1 MMPGVDYSAIQK
13 SIADSTRLEDIYSD
27 AQQLKAMTSHV
38 PVVTKQ
44 DPEAL
49 QKAWRTMSMEKP
61 VKGPKSVF
69 FDPLSLQ
76 YAMGYKDRRY
86 SLTYD
91 TLKRIVNQLSIVAA
105 IVNTRIA
112 QIAAFAM
119 PYRTTKS
126 LGFMVKH
133 KSPEHMTTQSE
144 RRFIQMLEAFVSSC
158 GEPGRRNPYSR
169 FDRDDFEAFLK
180 KIVRDTM
187 TYDQIG
193 IEIVP
198 RNNTIPFE
206 FLAVDGSTLRLAS
219 ADRFPGSGS
228 EYSYH
233 ARNVVGGFTPYRF
246 QGLYTG
252 SYGLNNP
259 RQTDPE
265 SIQYVQVVNGQIENV
280 YTRDELAFGVRN
292 PRTDIYIQGYGFGEI
307 EQLITIITSLLY
319 AEEYNKRY
327 FCCNAGTQVTTDGG
341 QELIEELVGKK
352 FRIWSGHDW
361 KPATAYAT
369 GKKPLVRTKLWNG
382 LELETSPKHLFRV
395 IPRESETGEDIWV
408 EQRALK
414 KGDVVLTGYYRSD
427 PLLDLDS
434 LKVGV
439 VYKTDRCTGHDW
451 TATPSVVKDPE
462 FWEMIGFAL
471 GDGYWPV
478 LGSRDA
484 QWMKIFPHYQKDKDL
499 FGKFLGVCNR
509 YKINAVEDLDNK
521 HIQRSDGENGYPV
534 IRISH
539 KCFMEWLTDIGFRSS
554 SEGKRIP
561 AVLFKLPAWIRE
573 AVLRGLFSADGH
585 RRKHLTGY
593 CTPSVFSA
601 DIRFRQDILRCLWS
615 VKVAANE
622 IGVGWSRSGTIDVQ
636 DIPAF
641 VERIGYLQ
649 DYKNEDTS
657 RSDQSVSRWD
667 RVHDG
672 LVTHLAQKIRQTP
685 KWLDLSATDRDLVCK
700 ASRCVSSISRPR
712 LISILGQVDLS
723 VPESL
728 HYCQVEVDDIDIDPI
743 GETQMFDV
751 EVFDDLHLFL
761 ANNMAVHNTQGSHP
775 KGVLNFKGDNW
786 TPDQLEAFKRQWI
799 AQVAGTENCISGNT
813 SLWIAQ
819 GQTTPELFL
828 GDSQEK
834 PAVIWTGTSWESAL
848 VYKTKQLKRLCHTTL
863 NNGLVL
869 STSPDHKFDVLGIDG
884 PEKRRQE
891 DLQIGDYVLVNKR
904 TPVIDSV
911 PSYCGKELTVEMMEV
926 LGWMTGDGYLH
937 SKGKQNYL
945 QLFYHHDKE
954 VQIQQR
960 HLGFLRD
967 FGLPAE
973 PRTKELSSEEVEEIC
988 ERYNFHSVSSI
999 RVSVQLY
1006 SADFVRWLV
1015 ELGFQPS
1022 REGKVIPGFV
1032 FVLPEGHKAAFLRG
1046 FASADGNLAKGRHPA
1061 ITITNDDL
1069 REQAKLLLLSIG
1081 IRTNRSEGKS
1091 KLTIKGQTRGRIRA
1105 KSVLRIKD
1113 RDRFLEVI
1121 GFLQDHKQPVEM
1133 KSVHE
1138 LGKTNRVDPGTAIRY
1153 ARLVRQAN
1161 YDNQV
1166 LSRQERGNLNSV
1178 ICGSDTCS
1186 LNRLLWYMGKTG
1198 VEVPAWMN
1206 NYYFEPVVDKEDTGQ
1221 LVQMYDVSIDHPDH
1235 VFVGSGMVISN
1246 SWKTP
1251 ITQSEGIE
1259 WINLQMSNKEM
1270 EFGRWIEYL
1279 IKIVCGVFL
1288 IDPAEINFDLHGGVQ
1303 QTPLFESSQEWKL
1316 KASRDRG
1323 LKPLLRFI
1331 AKLINTHIIDKIDD
1345 HFVFEFV
1352 GLDELSEQEKHE
1364 MLKEQTASY
1373 MTLNEGRRSLDLP
1386 DLPYGDVPMNQAYL
1400 QVLQLKMQENQQAE
1414 QKEQQEQQM
1423 AAQQQQAAA
1432 QQPGQPPSG
1441 QEGAPPQ
1448 GPVGAPPQGPVGAS
1462 PQGVPG
1468 VNPGGPEAAAGVGAV
1483 PEPTGEPTP
1492 EEAAAVN
1499 PPPQYAANFGKSMK
1513 GSREI
1518 VITLDHWK
1526 DMKRG

>member
-327 FCCNAGTQVTTDGG
+327 F
-341 QELIEELVGKK
+341 
-352 FRIWSGHDW
+352 
-361 KPATAYAT
+361 
-369 GKKPLVRTKLWNG
+369 
-382 LELETSPKHLFRV
+382 
-395 IPRESETGEDIWV
+395 
-408 EQRALK
+408 
-414 KGDVVLTGYYRSD
+414 
-427 PLLDLDS
+427 
-434 LKVGV
+434 
-439 VYKTDRCTGHDW
+439 
-451 TATPSVVKDPE
+451 
-462 FWEMIGFAL
+462 
-471 GDGYWPV
+471 
-478 LGSRDA
+478 
-484 QWMKIFPHYQKDKDL
+484 
-499 FGKFLGVCNR
+499 
-509 YKINAVEDLDNK
+509 
-521 HIQRSDGENGYPV
+521 
-534 IRISH
+534 
-539 KCFMEWLTDIGFRSS
+539 
-554 SEGKRIP
+554 
-561 AVLFKLPAWIRE
+561 
-573 AVLRGLFSADGH
+573 
-585 RRKHLTGY
+585 
-593 CTPSVFSA
+593 
-601 DIRFRQDILRCLWS
+601 
-615 VKVAANE
+615 
-622 IGVGWSRSGTIDVQ
+622 
-636 DIPAF
+636 
-641 VERIGYLQ
+641 
-649 DYKNEDTS
+649 
-657 RSDQSVSRWD
+657 
-667 RVHDG
+667 
-672 LVTHLAQKIRQTP
+672 
-685 KWLDLSATDRDLVCK
+685 
-700 ASRCVSSISRPR
+700 
-712 LISILGQVDLS
+712 
-723 VPESL
+723 
-728 HYCQVEVDDIDIDPI
+728 
-743 GETQMFDV
+743 
-751 EVFDDLHLFL
+751 
-761 ANNMAVHNTQGSHP
+761 TQGSHP

-799 AQVAGTENCISGNT
+799 AQVAGTE
-813 SLWIAQ
+813 
-819 GQTTPELFL
+819 
-828 GDSQEK
+828 
-834 PAVIWTGTSWESAL
+834 
-848 VYKTKQLKRLCHTTL
+848 
-863 NNGLVL
+863 
-869 STSPDHKFDVLGIDG
+869 
-884 PEKRRQE
+884 
-891 DLQIGDYVLVNKR
+891 
-904 TPVIDSV
+904 
-911 PSYCGKELTVEMMEV
+911 
-926 LGWMTGDGYLH
+926 
-937 SKGKQNYL
+937 
-945 QLFYHHDKE
+945 
-954 VQIQQR
+954 
-960 HLGFLRD
+960 
-967 FGLPAE
+967 
-973 PRTKELSSEEVEEIC
+973 
-988 ERYNFHSVSSI
+988 
-999 RVSVQLY
+999 
-1006 SADFVRWLV
+1006 
-1015 ELGFQPS
+1015 
-1022 REGKVIPGFV
+1022 
-1032 FVLPEGHKAAFLRG
+1032 
-1046 FASADGNLAKGRHPA
+1046 
-1061 ITITNDDL
+1061 
-1069 REQAKLLLLSIG
+1069 
-1081 IRTNRSEGKS
+1081 
-1091 KLTIKGQTRGRIRA
+1091 
-1105 KSVLRIKD
+1105 
-1113 RDRFLEVI
+1113 
-1121 GFLQDHKQPVEM
+1121 
-1133 KSVHE
+1133 
-1138 LGKTNRVDPGTAIRY
+1138 
-1153 ARLVRQAN
+1153 
-1161 YDNQV
+1161 
-1166 LSRQERGNLNSV
+1166 
-1178 ICGSDTCS
+1178 
-1186 LNRLLWYMGKTG
+1186 
-1198 VEVPAWMN
+1198 
-1206 NYYFEPVVDKEDTGQ
+1206 
-1221 LVQMYDVSIDHPDH
+1221 
-1235 VFVGSGMVISN
+1235 N

-1448 GPVGAPPQGPVGAS
+1448 GPVGAPPQGPMGAP

>member
-327 FCCNAGTQVTTDGG
+327 F
-341 QELIEELVGKK
+341 
-352 FRIWSGHDW
+352 
-361 KPATAYAT
+361 
-369 GKKPLVRTKLWNG
+369 
-382 LELETSPKHLFRV
+382 
-395 IPRESETGEDIWV
+395 
-408 EQRALK
+408 
-414 KGDVVLTGYYRSD
+414 
-427 PLLDLDS
+427 
-434 LKVGV
+434 
-439 VYKTDRCTGHDW
+439 
-451 TATPSVVKDPE
+451 
-462 FWEMIGFAL
+462 
-471 GDGYWPV
+471 
-478 LGSRDA
+478 
-484 QWMKIFPHYQKDKDL
+484 
-499 FGKFLGVCNR
+499 
-509 YKINAVEDLDNK
+509 
-521 HIQRSDGENGYPV
+521 
-534 IRISH
+534 
-539 KCFMEWLTDIGFRSS
+539 
-554 SEGKRIP
+554 
-561 AVLFKLPAWIRE
+561 
-573 AVLRGLFSADGH
+573 
-585 RRKHLTGY
+585 
-593 CTPSVFSA
+593 
-601 DIRFRQDILRCLWS
+601 
-615 VKVAANE
+615 
-622 IGVGWSRSGTIDVQ
+622 
-636 DIPAF
+636 
-641 VERIGYLQ
+641 
-649 DYKNEDTS
+649 
-657 RSDQSVSRWD
+657 
-667 RVHDG
+667 
-672 LVTHLAQKIRQTP
+672 
-685 KWLDLSATDRDLVCK
+685 
-700 ASRCVSSISRPR
+700 
-712 LISILGQVDLS
+712 
-723 VPESL
+723 
-728 HYCQVEVDDIDIDPI
+728 
-743 GETQMFDV
+743 
-751 EVFDDLHLFL
+751 
-761 ANNMAVHNTQGSHP
+761 TQGSHP

-799 AQVAGTENCISGNT
+799 AQVAGTE
-813 SLWIAQ
+813 
-819 GQTTPELFL
+819 
-828 GDSQEK
+828 
-834 PAVIWTGTSWESAL
+834 
-848 VYKTKQLKRLCHTTL
+848 
-863 NNGLVL
+863 
-869 STSPDHKFDVLGIDG
+869 
-884 PEKRRQE
+884 
-891 DLQIGDYVLVNKR
+891 
-904 TPVIDSV
+904 
-911 PSYCGKELTVEMMEV
+911 
-926 LGWMTGDGYLH
+926 
-937 SKGKQNYL
+937 
-945 QLFYHHDKE
+945 
-954 VQIQQR
+954 
-960 HLGFLRD
+960 
-967 FGLPAE
+967 
-973 PRTKELSSEEVEEIC
+973 
-988 ERYNFHSVSSI
+988 
-999 RVSVQLY
+999 
-1006 SADFVRWLV
+1006 
-1015 ELGFQPS
+1015 
-1022 REGKVIPGFV
+1022 
-1032 FVLPEGHKAAFLRG
+1032 
-1046 FASADGNLAKGRHPA
+1046 
-1061 ITITNDDL
+1061 
-1069 REQAKLLLLSIG
+1069 
-1081 IRTNRSEGKS
+1081 
-1091 KLTIKGQTRGRIRA
+1091 
-1105 KSVLRIKD
+1105 
-1113 RDRFLEVI
+1113 
-1121 GFLQDHKQPVEM
+1121 
-1133 KSVHE
+1133 
-1138 LGKTNRVDPGTAIRY
+1138 
-1153 ARLVRQAN
+1153 
-1161 YDNQV
+1161 
-1166 LSRQERGNLNSV
+1166 
-1178 ICGSDTCS
+1178 
-1186 LNRLLWYMGKTG
+1186 
-1198 VEVPAWMN
+1198 
-1206 NYYFEPVVDKEDTGQ
+1206 
-1221 LVQMYDVSIDHPDH
+1221 
-1235 VFVGSGMVISN
+1235 N

>member
-1 MMPGVDYSAIQK
+1 MPGVDYSAIQK

-327 FCCNAGTQVTTDGG
+327 F
-341 QELIEELVGKK
+341 
-352 FRIWSGHDW
+352 
-361 KPATAYAT
+361 
-369 GKKPLVRTKLWNG
+369 
-382 LELETSPKHLFRV
+382 
-395 IPRESETGEDIWV
+395 
-408 EQRALK
+408 
-414 KGDVVLTGYYRSD
+414 
-427 PLLDLDS
+427 
-434 LKVGV
+434 
-439 VYKTDRCTGHDW
+439 
-451 TATPSVVKDPE
+451 
-462 FWEMIGFAL
+462 
-471 GDGYWPV
+471 
-478 LGSRDA
+478 
-484 QWMKIFPHYQKDKDL
+484 
-499 FGKFLGVCNR
+499 
-509 YKINAVEDLDNK
+509 
-521 HIQRSDGENGYPV
+521 
-534 IRISH
+534 
-539 KCFMEWLTDIGFRSS
+539 
-554 SEGKRIP
+554 
-561 AVLFKLPAWIRE
+561 
-573 AVLRGLFSADGH
+573 
-585 RRKHLTGY
+585 
-593 CTPSVFSA
+593 
-601 DIRFRQDILRCLWS
+601 
-615 VKVAANE
+615 
-622 IGVGWSRSGTIDVQ
+622 
-636 DIPAF
+636 
-641 VERIGYLQ
+641 
-649 DYKNEDTS
+649 
-657 RSDQSVSRWD
+657 
-667 RVHDG
+667 
-672 LVTHLAQKIRQTP
+672 
-685 KWLDLSATDRDLVCK
+685 
-700 ASRCVSSISRPR
+700 
-712 LISILGQVDLS
+712 
-723 VPESL
+723 
-728 HYCQVEVDDIDIDPI
+728 
-743 GETQMFDV
+743 
-751 EVFDDLHLFL
+751 
-761 ANNMAVHNTQGSHP
+761 TQGSHP

-799 AQVAGTENCISGNT
+799 AQVAGTE
-813 SLWIAQ
+813 
-819 GQTTPELFL
+819 
-828 GDSQEK
+828 
-834 PAVIWTGTSWESAL
+834 
-848 VYKTKQLKRLCHTTL
+848 
-863 NNGLVL
+863 
-869 STSPDHKFDVLGIDG
+869 
-884 PEKRRQE
+884 
-891 DLQIGDYVLVNKR
+891 
-904 TPVIDSV
+904 
-911 PSYCGKELTVEMMEV
+911 
-926 LGWMTGDGYLH
+926 
-937 SKGKQNYL
+937 
-945 QLFYHHDKE
+945 
-954 VQIQQR
+954 
-960 HLGFLRD
+960 
-967 FGLPAE
+967 
-973 PRTKELSSEEVEEIC
+973 
-988 ERYNFHSVSSI
+988 
-999 RVSVQLY
+999 
-1006 SADFVRWLV
+1006 
-1015 ELGFQPS
+1015 
-1022 REGKVIPGFV
+1022 
-1032 FVLPEGHKAAFLRG
+1032 
-1046 FASADGNLAKGRHPA
+1046 
-1061 ITITNDDL
+1061 
-1069 REQAKLLLLSIG
+1069 
-1081 IRTNRSEGKS
+1081 
-1091 KLTIKGQTRGRIRA
+1091 
-1105 KSVLRIKD
+1105 
-1113 RDRFLEVI
+1113 
-1121 GFLQDHKQPVEM
+1121 
-1133 KSVHE
+1133 
-1138 LGKTNRVDPGTAIRY
+1138 
-1153 ARLVRQAN
+1153 
-1161 YDNQV
+1161 
-1166 LSRQERGNLNSV
+1166 
-1178 ICGSDTCS
+1178 
-1186 LNRLLWYMGKTG
+1186 
-1198 VEVPAWMN
+1198 
-1206 NYYFEPVVDKEDTGQ
+1206 
-1221 LVQMYDVSIDHPDH
+1221 
-1235 VFVGSGMVISN
+1235 N

>member
-1 MMPGVDYSAIQK
+1 MPGVDYSAIQK

-327 FCCNAGTQVTTDGG
+327 F
-341 QELIEELVGKK
+341 
-352 FRIWSGHDW
+352 
-361 KPATAYAT
+361 
-369 GKKPLVRTKLWNG
+369 
-382 LELETSPKHLFRV
+382 
-395 IPRESETGEDIWV
+395 
-408 EQRALK
+408 
-414 KGDVVLTGYYRSD
+414 
-427 PLLDLDS
+427 
-434 LKVGV
+434 
-439 VYKTDRCTGHDW
+439 
-451 TATPSVVKDPE
+451 
-462 FWEMIGFAL
+462 
-471 GDGYWPV
+471 
-478 LGSRDA
+478 
-484 QWMKIFPHYQKDKDL
+484 
-499 FGKFLGVCNR
+499 
-509 YKINAVEDLDNK
+509 
-521 HIQRSDGENGYPV
+521 
-534 IRISH
+534 
-539 KCFMEWLTDIGFRSS
+539 
-554 SEGKRIP
+554 
-561 AVLFKLPAWIRE
+561 
-573 AVLRGLFSADGH
+573 
-585 RRKHLTGY
+585 
-593 CTPSVFSA
+593 
-601 DIRFRQDILRCLWS
+601 
-615 VKVAANE
+615 
-622 IGVGWSRSGTIDVQ
+622 
-636 DIPAF
+636 
-641 VERIGYLQ
+641 
-649 DYKNEDTS
+649 
-657 RSDQSVSRWD
+657 
-667 RVHDG
+667 
-672 LVTHLAQKIRQTP
+672 
-685 KWLDLSATDRDLVCK
+685 
-700 ASRCVSSISRPR
+700 
-712 LISILGQVDLS
+712 
-723 VPESL
+723 
-728 HYCQVEVDDIDIDPI
+728 
-743 GETQMFDV
+743 
-751 EVFDDLHLFL
+751 
-761 ANNMAVHNTQGSHP
+761 TQGSHP

-799 AQVAGTENCISGNT
+799 AQVAGTE
-813 SLWIAQ
+813 
-819 GQTTPELFL
+819 
-828 GDSQEK
+828 
-834 PAVIWTGTSWESAL
+834 
-848 VYKTKQLKRLCHTTL
+848 
-863 NNGLVL
+863 
-869 STSPDHKFDVLGIDG
+869 
-884 PEKRRQE
+884 
-891 DLQIGDYVLVNKR
+891 
-904 TPVIDSV
+904 
-911 PSYCGKELTVEMMEV
+911 
-926 LGWMTGDGYLH
+926 
-937 SKGKQNYL
+937 
-945 QLFYHHDKE
+945 
-954 VQIQQR
+954 
-960 HLGFLRD
+960 
-967 FGLPAE
+967 
-973 PRTKELSSEEVEEIC
+973 
-988 ERYNFHSVSSI
+988 
-999 RVSVQLY
+999 
-1006 SADFVRWLV
+1006 
-1015 ELGFQPS
+1015 
-1022 REGKVIPGFV
+1022 
-1032 FVLPEGHKAAFLRG
+1032 
-1046 FASADGNLAKGRHPA
+1046 
-1061 ITITNDDL
+1061 
-1069 REQAKLLLLSIG
+1069 
-1081 IRTNRSEGKS
+1081 
-1091 KLTIKGQTRGRIRA
+1091 
-1105 KSVLRIKD
+1105 
-1113 RDRFLEVI
+1113 
-1121 GFLQDHKQPVEM
+1121 
-1133 KSVHE
+1133 
-1138 LGKTNRVDPGTAIRY
+1138 
-1153 ARLVRQAN
+1153 
-1161 YDNQV
+1161 
-1166 LSRQERGNLNSV
+1166 
-1178 ICGSDTCS
+1178 
-1186 LNRLLWYMGKTG
+1186 
-1198 VEVPAWMN
+1198 
-1206 NYYFEPVVDKEDTGQ
+1206 
-1221 LVQMYDVSIDHPDH
+1221 
-1235 VFVGSGMVISN
+1235 N

-1448 GPVGAPPQGPVGAS
+1448 GPVGAPPQGPMGAP